1 MERYTMMR
9 ETYKSLQEGCKG
21 LQKLLETS
29 RDEIEQDYL
38 TKDIAAVQYAM
49 LSCDERQ
56 QDTEKVWNKVFRKFN
71 SLDKATRVKV
81 IELATGNKVYW
92 MAEMNLFMEKESHGD
107 YMGVLLAIKEAGG
120 LDTHAKLFSW
130 DKKTK
135 TIRFARRFEELIPSK
150 QGFAKAVLESDELM
164 KVMDYSEKR
173 KNQLRELAA
182 QEK

>member
-1 MERYTMMR
+1 MERYTIMKQ
-9 ETYKSLQEGCKG
+9 TYESLKESYKG
-21 LQKLLETS
+21 LQKLFETG
-29 RDEIEQDYL
+29 RDEIELDYL
-38 TKDIAAVQYAM
+38 AKDMAAVKHAM
-49 LSCDERQ
+49 LSCNEWC
-56 QDTEKVWNKVFRKFN
+56 QDKEKVWNKVFQKFN